1 MQKLKFTPRVLTV
14 LGVLIA
20 LEIVIAQFVT
30 FRPAQSLKLSLDFV
44 PIVIA
49 GILFGPVPAM
59 LVSIL
64 ADVLG
69 AFVFPVGPYFPG
81 FTVTAALTG
90 LLYGALLHEKQSMP
104 RIALAVGVQQW
115 VLSLLLNSFWLCVLY
130 EWPYLPTLT
139 GRLGQCGIMTAVQLV
154 FIPII
159 VRTAETIRKHSG
171 ISAK

>member
-1 MQKLKFTPRVLTV
+1 MQKLKFTPRELTV

-30 FRPAQSLKLSLDFV
+30 FRPSQSIKLSLDFL

-59 LVSIL
+59 IVSIL
-64 ADVLG
+64 ADILG

-81 FTVTAALTG
+81 LTVTAALTG
-90 LLYGALLHEKQSMP
+90 LLYGALLHESQSMP
-104 RIALAVGVQQW
+104 RIAVAVGMQQW
-115 VLSLLLNSFWLCVLY
+115 ILSLLLNSFWLSVLY
-130 EWPYLPTLT
+130 EWPYLPTLI
-139 GRLGQCGIMTAVQLV
+139 GRVAQCGIMTAVQLV

-159 VRTAETIRKHSG
+159 AKTVETIQK
-171 ISAK
+171 K